1 MRISTAQF
9 YESSAANYQK
19 NFANVV
25 KSSEEASSLV
35 RVNTAADD
43 PVGAS
48 RLLQLG
54 QQASML
60 DQFSNNMTT
69 IKATLGQTEA
79 VMTSIG
85 NVLQRAK
92 ELALGAGNAGYTD
105 ADRQANASELSQI
118 EEQLLSLMNTKDE
131 NGKYIFAGSKGDT
144 VPFTRNSDGT
154 YSYNGDQVT
163 LDLPIGDTQSM
174 ATNSTGWAVFQQA
187 INTSRTQSTMT
198 SPTAAVD
205 GGRVVL
211 SNGQVGSDVT
221 YNAKF
226 RAGEP
231 YTVNFLSPTQLEI
244 RDSLGNDVT
253 SEASGNG
260 VFSATGGAATQ
271 TINFRGVD
279 LKLNINMKS
288 GDVPATVFPAPPSPN
303 AYSFTLAAKP
313 DSFNATRAPGNVSSE
328 VITNTSITNSA
339 AYHAS
344 FPEGEAVLKFTS
356 PTAFDL
362 YAAPL
367 TANSKPVSSGVLA
380 GNVATASGVAF
391 TLSGAPAPSMLAGDQ
406 FSVTVNT
413 HQTQN
418 ILDTVSQLKT
428 ALSTP
433 TNNDP
438 LAIQKLNAAIGSGIG
453 NLASGM
459 DQLTSGIS
467 SVGGRGASLT
477 TQTDINQSL
486 VLANT
491 QTQGAIRDSDPATVM
506 TRLTLQQTMLQ
517 ASQLAFSKI
526 AQLGLFN
533 KV

>member
-1 MRISTAQF
+1 MRISTTQF

-60 DQFSNNMTT
+60 DQFSNNITT

-105 ADRQANASELSQI
+105 SDRQANASELGQI

-144 VPFTRNSDGT
+144 VPFTRNTDGT

-187 INTSRTQSTMT
+187 INTSRTQTTMT
-198 SPTAAVD
+198 SPTPVVD

-226 RAGEP
+226 RGGEP

-260 VFSATGGAATQ
+260 VFSSTSGAATQ

-279 LKLNINMKS
+279 LKLNVNLKS
-288 GDVPATVFPAPPSPN
+288 GDVPATVFGN
-303 AYSFTLAAKP
+303 NYSFTLAAKP
-313 DSFNATRAPGNVSSE
+313 DSFNASRAPGNVSTE
-328 VITNTSITNSA
+328 VVTNTTIANSA

-344 FPEGEAVLKFTS
+344 FPEGGAILKFTS

-367 TANSKPVSSGVLA
+367 TANSQPVSSGVLA
-380 GNVATASGVAF
+380 GSTATASGVSF
-391 TLSGAPAPSMLAGDQ
+391 TLSGPAMVAGDQ
-406 FSVTVNT
+406 FSIAVNT

-418 ILDTVSQLKT
+418 VLDTVSQLKT

-438 LAIQKLNAAIGSGIG
+438 VAIQKLNAAIGSGIG
-453 NLASGM
+453 NLSSGI
-459 DQLTSGIS
+459 DQLTSGLS

-491 QTQGAIRDSDPATVM
+491 QTQGAIRDSDPAEVM

>member
-60 DQFSNNMTT
+60 DQYEANMTT
-69 IKATLGQTEA
+69 IKGTLGQTEA

-105 ADRQANASELSQI
+105 ADRQANASELGQI

-131 NGKYIFAGSKGDT
+131 NGKYIFAGSKGDV
-144 VPFTRNSDGT
+144 VPFTRNTDGSYT
-154 YSYNGDQVT
+154 YNGDQVT

-174 ATNSTGWAVFQQA
+174 ATNSTGWEVFQQA
-187 INTSRTQSTMT
+187 INTTRTQATLT
-198 SPTAAVD
+198 TPAVD
-205 GGRVVL
+205 DGRVVL

-226 RAGEP
+226 RSGEP
-231 YTVNFLSPTQLEI
+231 YTVSFLSSTQLQI
-244 RDSLGNDVT
+244 TDALGNDVT
-253 SEASGNG
+253 AEASQNG
-260 VFSATGGAATQ
+260 VFSSTNAASQ
-271 TINFRGVD
+271 SVSFRGVD
-279 LKLNINMKS
+279 LKLNINLKT
-288 GDVPATVFPAPPSPN
+288 GDTNPDAVIAGH
-303 AYSFTLAAKP
+303 SFTLAAKP
-313 DSFNATRAPGNVSSE
+313 DSFNTSRSPGNPSTALVTDAS
-328 VITNTSITNSA
+328 VTNSTD
-339 AYHAS
+339 YHAS
-344 FPEGEAVLKFTS
+344 FPGGGAILKFTS
-356 PTAFDL
+356 ATNFEL

-367 TANSKPVSSGVLA
+367 TANSKPVSTGTMA
-380 GNVATASGVAF
+380 GTTATASGVSF
-391 TLSGAPAPSMLAGDQ
+391 TVAGTPGTGDQ
-406 FSVTVNT
+406 FSVAVNT

-418 ILDTVSQLKT
+418 ILDTVNQLKT

-438 LAIQKLNAAIGSGIG
+438 IAIQKMNAAVTAGMG
-453 NLASGM
+453 NLSSGM
-459 DQLTSGIS
+459 DQLASSIS
-467 SVGGRGASLT
+467 SVGGRGSSLL

-486 VLANT
+486 ALANT
-491 QTQGAIRDSDPATVM
+491 QTQSAIRDSDPAEVM

>member
-19 NFANVV
+19 NFANIV

-60 DQFSNNMTT
+60 DQFTNNITT

-92 ELALGAGNAGYTD
+92 ELALGAGSAGYTD
-105 ADRQANASELSQI
+105 ADRQANASELGQI

-144 VPFTRNSDGT
+144 VPFTRNTDGT

-198 SPTAAVD
+198 SPTPAVD

-211 SNGQVGSDVT
+211 SDGQVNSDVT

-226 RAGEP
+226 RGGEP
-231 YTVNFLSPTQLEI
+231 YTVNFLSPTQLEV

-260 VFSATGGAATQ
+260 VFSSSGGAVTQ

-279 LKLNINMKS
+279 LKLNINMQS
-288 GDVPATVFPAPPSPN
+288 GDVPATVFAN
-303 AYSFTLAAKP
+303 NYSFTLAAKP
-313 DSFNATRAPGNVSSE
+313 DSFNASRAPGNVSTE
-328 VITNTSITNSA
+328 VVTNTTITNSA

-344 FPEGEAVLKFTS
+344 FPEGAAILKFSS

-380 GNVATASGVAF
+380 GNVASASGVDF
-391 TLSGAPAPSMLAGDQ
+391 TLSGTPAPTMFAGDQ
-406 FSVTVNT
+406 FSVAVNT

-433 TNNDP
+433 TNNNP
-438 LAIQKLNAAIGSGIG
+438 VAIQKLNAAMVSGIG
-453 NLASGM
+453 NLASGT
-459 DQLTSGIS
+459 DQLTSGLS

>member
-60 DQFSNNMTT
+60 DQYEANATT
-69 IKATLGQTEA
+69 IKATLGTTEA
-79 VMTSIG
+79 VMTSIN

-92 ELALGAGNAGYTD
+92 ELAVSAGNAGYTD
-105 ADRQANASELSQI
+105 ADRQANALELGQI
-118 EEQLLSLMNTKDE
+118 EEQLLSLMNSKDE

-144 VPFTRNSDGT
+144 VPFTRNNDGT

-163 LDLPIGDTQSM
+163 LDLAVGDTMSM
-174 ATNSTGWAVFQQA
+174 ATNSTGWDAFQQA
-187 INTSRTQSTMT
+187 INTSRSQVTR
-198 SPTAAVD
+198 TAPVVD
-205 GGRVVL
+205 DGRVNL
-211 SNGQVGSDVT
+211 SNGQVSSNVS

-226 RAGEP
+226 RGGEP
-231 YTVNFLSPTQLEI
+231 YTVDFVSGTQLRI
-244 RDSLGNDVT
+244 TDSAGNDVT
-253 SEASGNG
+253 AEASQGG
-260 VFSATGGAATQ
+260 VFDPASKTGQAVT
-271 TINFRGVD
+271 FRGVE
-279 LKLNINMKS
+279 LTLNVNLAA
-288 GDVPATVFPAPPSPN
+288 GDNPATVLPGH
-303 AYSFTLAAKP
+303 SFTLAAKP
-313 DSFNATRAPGNVSSE
+313 DSFTASRSPGNPSTAQVTGS
-328 VITNTSITNSA
+328 SITDPA

-344 FPEGEAVLKFTS
+344 FPGGSAVIKFTS
-356 PTAFDL
+356 ATDFEL

-367 TANSKPVSSGVLA
+367 TANSKPVSSGTMV
-380 GNVATASGVAF
+380 GNVATASGVSF
-391 TLSGAPAPSMLAGDQ
+391 TLAGAPAANDQ
-406 FSVTVNT
+406 FSVAVNT
-413 HQTQN
+413 HETQN

-433 TNNDP
+433 TNGDP
-438 LAIQKLNAAIGSGIG
+438 VVTQKLQASLASGIA
-453 NLASGM
+453 NLASGT
-459 DQLTSGIS
+459 DQLSSALS
-467 SVGGRGASLT
+467 SVGGRGAALENQSDT
-477 TQTDINQSL
+477 NQSL
-486 VLANT
+486 KLANT
-491 QTQGAIRDSDPATVM
+491 QTQSSIRESDPAEVM

>member
-19 NFANVV
+19 NFSNVV

-43 PVGAS
+43 PVGAA

-60 DQFSNNMTT
+60 DQFSANMTT
-69 IKATLGQTEA
+69 IKGTLGQTEA

-105 ADRQANASELSQI
+105 ADRQANASELGQI

-131 NGKYIFAGSKGDT
+131 NGKYIFAGSKGDV
-144 VPFTRNSDGT
+144 VPFSRNTDGSYT
-154 YSYNGDQVT
+154 YNGDQVT

-174 ATNSTGWAVFQQA
+174 ATNSTGWEVFQQA
-187 INTSRTQSTMT
+187 INTTRTQTT
-198 SPTAAVD
+198 LTAPAVD
-205 GGRVVL
+205 DGRVVL

-226 RAGEP
+226 RSGEP
-231 YTVNFLSPTQLEI
+231 YTVSFLSSTQLQI
-244 RDSLGNDVT
+244 TDALGNDVT
-253 SEASGNG
+253 AEASQGG
-260 VFSATGGAATQ
+260 VFSSSNAATQ
-271 TINFRGVD
+271 TVSFRGLD
-279 LKLNINMKS
+279 LKLNINLKP
-288 GDVPATVFPAPPSPN
+288 GDTTPDTVIAGH
-303 AYSFTLAAKP
+303 SFTLAAKP
-313 DSFNATRAPGNVSSE
+313 DSFNTSRSPGNPSTALVTDAS
-328 VITNTSITNSA
+328 VTNSTD
-339 AYHAS
+339 YHAS
-344 FPEGEAVLKFTS
+344 FPGGGAILKFTS
-356 PTAFDL
+356 ATNFEL
-362 YAAPL
+362 YAAPV
-367 TANSKPVSSGVLA
+367 TANSKPVSTGTMA
-380 GNVATASGVAF
+380 GTTATASGVSF
-391 TLSGAPAPSMLAGDQ
+391 TLAGTPGAGDQ
-406 FSVTVNT
+406 FSVAVNT

-438 LAIQKLNAAIGSGIG
+438 IITQKMNAAVAAGIG
-453 NLASGM
+453 NLSSGM
-459 DQLTSGIS
+459 DQLASSIS
-467 SVGGRGASLT
+467 SVGGRGASLV

-486 VLANT
+486 ALANT
-491 QTQGAIRDSDPATVM
+491 QTQSAIRDSDPAEVM